1 MQVELGPKLGP
12 ISLAP
17 IQILVVGTCLTSG
30 NGSSVL
36 LLDIVE
42 GQGCEVNGWVG

>member
-30 NGSSVL
+30 NGSSVM
-36 LLDIVE
+36 LLDIFE

>member
-17 IQILVVGTCLTSG
+17 IQILVVGTCLASG